1 MKIRL
6 LLAAVLLPCA
16 ALAHPGLHHEAPPA
30 HLLTQADHL
39 ATVAMIAALAAA
51 GWLLLRG
58 RP

>member
-16 ALAHPGLHHEAPPA
+16 ALAHPGPHHDAAPA
-30 HLLTQADHL
+30 HLLTQPDHL
-39 ATVAMIAALAAA
+39 ATIAMIAALAFVA
-51 GWLLLRG
+51 WLVLRG

>member
-6 LLAAVLLPCA
+6 LPAAVLLPCA
-16 ALAHPGLHHEAPPA
+16 ALAHPRPHHDAAPA
-30 HLLTQADHL
+30 HLLTQPDHL
-39 ATVAMIAALAAA
+39 ATAAVIAALAAA